1 MLDSA
6 SLKTVLTPRLKNRNG
21 RRISQVQRTATRLHR
36 NLHAFGHVRVL
47 LNLSGQTHRLRT
59 KHEHVTGTVLNIRI
73 RRRSGRRERKNTLRS
88 QSLPRILKGL
98 MHRHH
103 RQVVIIQTRAA
114 QMRIIK
120 VKAQRLHQVQ
130 LSASNRRQTDSIA
143 GIARNLR
150 GIEKNLEHVPKCT
163 AQPPTS
169 IERPGAVALADPVA
183 GEHT

>member
-1 MLDSA
+1 MLDGA

-21 RRISQVQRTATRLHR
+21 RGVRQVQRTAARLHR
-36 NLHAFGHVRVL
+36 DLHAFGHVRVL
-47 LNLSGQTHRLRT
+47 LNL
-59 KHEHVTGTVLNIRI
+59 
-73 RRRSGRRERKNTLRS
+73 SGRRERKNTLRS

-103 RQVVIIQTRAA
+103 RQVMIIQTRAA

-143 GIARNLR
+143 GIAGNLR

-163 AQPPTS
+163 AQPPSAPRATP
-169 IERPGAVALADPVA
+169 EQP
-183 GEHT
+183 

>member
-1 MLDSA
+1 
-6 SLKTVLTPRLKNRNG
+6 
-21 RRISQVQRTATRLHR
+21 
-36 NLHAFGHVRVL
+36 
-47 LNLSGQTHRLRT
+47 
-59 KHEHVTGTVLNIRI
+59 
-73 RRRSGRRERKNTLRS
+73 
-88 QSLPRILKGL
+88 

-143 GIARNLR
+143 SIARNLR

-163 AQPPTS
+163 AQPLGAPRAAPRS
-169 IERPGAVALADPVA
+169 LEQPGGVALADPA
-183 GEHT
+183 ADEHA

>member
-1 MLDSA
+1 
-6 SLKTVLTPRLKNRNG
+6 
-21 RRISQVQRTATRLHR
+21 
-36 NLHAFGHVRVL
+36 
-47 LNLSGQTHRLRT
+47 
-59 KHEHVTGTVLNIRI
+59 
-73 RRRSGRRERKNTLRS
+73 
-88 QSLPRILKGL
+88 

-130 LSASNRRQTDSIA
+130 LSAGNRRQTDSVA
-143 GIARNLR
+143 GIAGNFR

-169 IERPGAVALADPVA
+169 IERPGAVALADPA
-183 GEHT
+183 ADEHA

>member
-1 MLDSA
+1 
-6 SLKTVLTPRLKNRNG
+6 
-21 RRISQVQRTATRLHR
+21 
-36 NLHAFGHVRVL
+36 
-47 LNLSGQTHRLRT
+47 
-59 KHEHVTGTVLNIRI
+59 
-73 RRRSGRRERKNTLRS
+73 
-88 QSLPRILKGL
+88 

-169 IERPGAVALADPVA
+169 PRASQGSSARRPSRS
-183 GEHT
+183 

>member
-1 MLDSA
+1 
-6 SLKTVLTPRLKNRNG
+6 
-21 RRISQVQRTATRLHR
+21 
-36 NLHAFGHVRVL
+36 
-47 LNLSGQTHRLRT
+47 
-59 KHEHVTGTVLNIRI
+59 
-73 RRRSGRRERKNTLRS
+73 
-88 QSLPRILKGL
+88 

-143 GIARNLR
+143 GIARNFR

-169 IERPGAVALADPVA
+169 IERPGAVALADPAA

>member
-1 MLDSA
+1 
-6 SLKTVLTPRLKNRNG
+6 
-21 RRISQVQRTATRLHR
+21 
-36 NLHAFGHVRVL
+36 
-47 LNLSGQTHRLRT
+47 
-59 KHEHVTGTVLNIRI
+59 
-73 RRRSGRRERKNTLRS
+73 
-88 QSLPRILKGL
+88 

-103 RQVVIIQTRAA
+103 REVVVIQTGTA
-114 QMRIIK
+114 QMRVIK

-130 LSASNRRQTDSIA
+130 LSAGNRRQTDSIA

-169 IERPGAVALADPVA
+169 PEQPPTSIERPGAVALADPAA

>member
-1 MLDSA
+1 MLVP
-6 SLKTVLTPRLKNRNG
+6 LYLG
-21 RRISQVQRTATRLHR
+21 
-36 NLHAFGHVRVL
+36 
-47 LNLSGQTHRLRT
+47 GQTHRLGA
-59 KHEHVTGTVLNIRI
+59 KHEDVSGTVLDIRVG
-73 RRRSGRRERKNTLRS
+73 GRGRGGERKNTLRS

-103 RQVVIIQTRAA
+103 RQVVIVQTRAA

-130 LSASNRRQTDSIA
+130 LSASNRRQTDSVA

-169 IERPGAVALADPVA
+169 PEQPPTSIERPGAVALANPAAD
-183 GEHT
+183 EHA

>member
-1 MLDSA
+1 M
-6 SLKTVLTPRLKNRNG
+6 
-21 RRISQVQRTATRLHR
+21 RI
-36 NLHAFGHVRVL
+36 L

-59 KHEHVTGTVLNIRI
+59 KHEHITGTVLNIRI
-73 RRRSGRRERKNTLRS
+73 RRRSSRRERKNTLRS
-88 QSLPRILKGL
+88 QSLPRIFKGL
-98 MHRHH
+98 MHCHY
-103 RQVVIIQTRAA
+103 RQIVIIQTRAA

-120 VKAQRLHQVQ
+120 VKTQRLHQVQ

-169 IERPGAVALADPVA
+169 PEQPPTSIERPGAVALANPAAD
-183 GEHT
+183 EHA

>member
-1 MLDSA
+1 MLDGA

-21 RRISQVQRTATRLHR
+21 RRISQVQRTTARLHR
-36 NLHAFGHVRVL
+36 NLHTLGHVRIL

-59 KHEHVTGTVLNIRI
+59 KHEHVTGTVLNISVRG
-73 RRRSGRRERKNTLRS
+73 RSGRRERKNTLRGEC
-88 QSLPRILKGL
+88 LPRILEGL
-98 MHRHH
+98 VHRHH
-103 RQVVIIQTRAA
+103 RQVMVIQTRAA

-130 LSASNRRQTDSIA
+130 LSAGNRRQTDSIA

-169 IERPGAVALADPVA
+169 IERPGAVALADPAA